1 MPVKRAAGKK
11 VKTALFQVELILVR
25 ADTLYKCGWFV
36 PLSSAELLQKAMEK
50 ERERERRRDNVPQ
63 FWADRRGF
71 LKDTRCEKQIP
82 ESVQGTLDVSIC
94 SWKAFSR

>member
-50 ERERERRRDNVPQ
+50 ERERERGVATMFPS
-63 FWADRRGF
+63 FGPIGVVF
-71 LKDTRCEKQIP
+71 
-82 ESVQGTLDVSIC
+82 
-94 SWKAFSR
+94 

>member
-50 ERERERRRDNVPQ
+50 ERERGVATMFPS
-63 FWADRRGF
+63 FGPIGVVF
-71 LKDTRCEKQIP
+71 
-82 ESVQGTLDVSIC
+82 
-94 SWKAFSR
+94 